1 MNSKKI
7 KNNIIKTVLSY
18 EQIYLIITILMSSLL
33 TGVFFGMTL
42 NIDGCYPS
50 DTPAHIREGLSL
62 NGYGLQHIF
71 VFLVGKVTS
80 FPMLQLIVAIFETV
94 LVMATWILSQKYIK
108 DFFDLDK
115 YIVLAISTGLIF
127 LTSIYIP
134 VIFPDFYKEGLGT
147 QPWHNSTYYG
157 MRLAGVVYFTLLSRV
172 LPRYQKCITKSEWCG
187 ITLSLAVSTMFK
199 PNFLLSVCV
208 VLASI
213 LIFDLFR
220 ERNIQVFKN
229 IVVMGMTIIPSIIV
243 LLIQYIVIY
252 ILGNPEGNSGIEI
265 VWFSD
270 LMWQGGAMHMF
281 IKLFRQFAFM
291 LVVLLF
297 VYREKKEYVKNLNT
311 NINMYFSIML
321 YVSSLIIFSV
331 FKETGTRANDG
342 NFGWAIP
349 MGYYLMYLY
358 IVPWFIQKYNVY
370 RVIRKISFKGSNCF
384 FYRIGIILL
393 LAHLVSGICY
403 FTIIALGKTFF
414 L

>member
-1 MNSKKI
+1 MI
-7 KNNIIKTVLSY
+7 KFYKVKTILSY
-18 EQIYLIITILMSSLL
+18 ERIYLIVAILMSSLM
-33 TGVFFGMTL
+33 TGIFFGMAL
-42 NIDGCYPS
+42 SIEGCYPS
-50 DTPAHIREGLSL
+50 DTPAHIQESLSL

-71 VFLVGKVTS
+71 YYLVGKVTS

-321 YVSSLIIFSV
+321 YVSSLMIFSV

-349 MGYYLMYLY
+349 TGYYLMYLY

-403 FTIIALGKTFF
+403 FTIIARGKTFF